1 MGGHVGEDYIL
12 DSVEYHVI
20 FDAGEVGRQAGG
32 EVGLGMPGRVVV
44 RGDYTSELG
53 RGQMEEAAG
62 DEVLML
68 LRPKRFCGVV
78 SVDGEEQDAI
88 GF

>member
-1 MGGHVGEDYIL
+1 MGGLVGEDYIL
-12 DSVEYHVI
+12 DSVGYHVI
-20 FDAGEVGRQAGG
+20 FDAGEEGSQAGG
-32 EVGLGMPGRVVV
+32 EVGLGMPSRVVV

-53 RGQMEEAAG
+53 RGQMKEAAG

-68 LRPKRFCGVV
+68 PRLKRFCGVV